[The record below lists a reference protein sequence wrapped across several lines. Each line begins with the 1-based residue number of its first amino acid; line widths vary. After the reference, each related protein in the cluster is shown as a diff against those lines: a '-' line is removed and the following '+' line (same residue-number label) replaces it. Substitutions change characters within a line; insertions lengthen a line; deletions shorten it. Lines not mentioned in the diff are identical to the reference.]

1 MGFGN
6 DEEDQK
12 FWHFFF
18 RIEKKEQALFGSLAL
33 DCVPGT
39 DLGVFTLH
47 VAVGVIHRV
56 ILILQVRKL
65 RLEVV
70 LGLVNGGVCKLASP

>member
-6 DEEDQK
+6 DEDQK
-12 FWHFFF
+12 FWGIFFF

-47 VAVGVIHRV
+47 VAVGDTSSYPYFTS
-56 ILILQVRKL
+56 
-65 RLEVV
+65 EETE
-70 LGLVNGGVCKLASP
+70 A